1 MLIKAAING
10 GRTKSEHAWIPVS
23 VDEQAEAVV
32 ECLAVGAGAIHLHV
46 RDATGEESLRAADV
60 SRTLDAMRAAAPG
73 AQIGVSTGAWIIPDP
88 AARAQAIARWQ
99 ELPDFASVNFSEQGA
114 IKVAQLLLSRGVD
127 VEAGLCQADDAEVLI
142 RSGLAEGCLRVLLE
156 PQEQEIEK
164 ARGTVRE
171 MEAVLNK
178 ARVELPRLLHGTEA
192 TSWQLLDDAI
202 ARGYGIRIGFEDTLR
217 LPDGR
222 LAVNNASLISEAR
235 RRVQGITAVDT

>member
-10 GRTKSEHAWIPVS
+10 GRTKSQHAWIPVS

-32 ECLAVGAGAIHLHV
+32 ECLAVGAGAVHLHV
-46 RDATGEESLRAADV
+46 RDARGEESLRAADV
-60 SRTLDAMRAAAPG
+60 SCTLRAVRSAAPV
-73 AQIGVSTGAWIIPDP
+73 AKIGVSTGAWIIPDP

-114 IKVAQLLLSRGVD
+114 IEVAQLLLSRGVD
-127 VEAGLCQADDAEVLI
+127 VEAGLCQADDVEVLI
-142 RSGLAEGCLRVLLE
+142 RSGLAEGCLRVLIE

-171 MEAVLNK
+171 IEAVLDEASIN
-178 ARVELPRLLHGTEA
+178 LPRLLHGTEA

-202 ARGYGIRIGFEDTLR
+202 ALGYDIRIGFEDTLC

-235 RRVQGITAVDT
+235 RRAQGNTPVNT